1 MNLIE
6 FVKDEKG
13 KLSHARLLT
22 IGAFIVTSAIMGKLT
37 VMGGMNEGY
46 FSLYVGAFVV
56 NGLVSK
62 KLDKAKTDGENG

>member
-1 MNLIE
+1 MQIIE
-6 FVKDEKG
+6 FLKDEKG

-22 IGAFIVTSAIMGKLT
+22 CGAFVVTSFIMAKLT

-46 FSLYVGAFVV
+46 FSLYLGAFVV

-62 KLDKAKTDGENG
+62 KLDKVKKDV

>member
-1 MNLIE
+1 MEVID

-13 KLSHARLLT
+13 KLSLARLLT
-22 IGAFIVTSAIMGKLT
+22 CSSFVVTSAIMAKLT

-46 FSLYVGAFVV
+46 FSLYLGAFVV

-62 KLDKAKTDGENG
+62 KLDGVKKDV